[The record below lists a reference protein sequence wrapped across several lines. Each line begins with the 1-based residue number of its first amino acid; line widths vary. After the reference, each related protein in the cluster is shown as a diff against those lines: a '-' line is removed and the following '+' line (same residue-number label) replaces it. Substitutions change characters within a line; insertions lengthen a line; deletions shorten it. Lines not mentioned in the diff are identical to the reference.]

1 VTEKKSDEAAGL
13 LQEAL
18 SIEEQ
23 VYGKVHPRVAGTLN
37 ELGKIA
43 QQQGKLNEAEADFSR
58 MADIYKSVYAGKHYY
73 IGIAV
78 SNLAGVYIDRKNYG
92 EAERLYREAIAMYKQ
107 TLSPEHLNV
116 GIARIR
122 LGHALV
128 LEQRLHDA
136 ETESRSGYEI
146 LMKQSSAPE
155 HWLQMARGDL
165 IAVYDALKETDKSA
179 KLRAELSHPG
189 DKLAKK

>member
-1 VTEKKSDEAAGL
+1 
-13 LQEAL
+13 
-18 SIEEQ
+18 
-23 VYGKVHPRVAGTLN
+23 
-37 ELGKIA
+37 
-43 QQQGKLNEAEADFSR
+43 

-122 LGHALV
+122 LGHGF
-128 LEQRLHDA
+128 E
-136 ETESRSGYEI
+136 
-146 LMKQSSAPE
+146 
-155 HWLQMARGDL
+155 WLQLARGS
-165 IAVYDALKETDKSA
+165 IGYKQTGTSRTRYAY
-179 KLRAELSHPG
+179 
-189 DKLAKK
+189 